1 MLQLRRNRNQINQEK
16 THTMKCPSCNKFCGL
31 EMQDPENQNIEFDA
45 ADLDSITLSVEVRI
59 LRNSECC
66 GDEIKEYTFNTDA
79 EIDDDLVEKMKAIRA
94 TDPDVEFEA
103 NEGQLEALEE
113 SGGRYKKSFYGFNM
127 TVEIGYSKPTTQRT
141 ADEAAEFEK
150 LNAALAVINKANS
163 ERYDFNAP
171 RDIEPD
177 ADRARRIALSNIGRP
192 TFESLGCVEIS
203 DKVAASEM
211 DELN

>member
-1 MLQLRRNRNQINQEK
+1 
-16 THTMKCPSCNKFCGL
+16 MKCPSCNKFCGL
-31 EMQDPENQNIEFDA
+31 EMQEPEVNNVEFDA

-79 EIDDDLVEKMKAIRA
+79 DLDDELVEKMKALRA
-94 TDPDVEFEA
+94 TDPDVDFEA
-103 NEGQLEALEE
+103 SEGQVEALEE
-113 SGGRYKKSFYGFNM
+113 SGGRYSKSYFGFNM
-127 TVEIGYSKPTTQRT
+127 TVEIGYSKPTTPRT
-141 ADEAAEFEK
+141 ADEEAEFVA
-150 LNAALAVINKANS
+150 LNAKLAAVNEARNN
-163 ERYDFNAP
+163 RRDFSAYATTP
-171 RDIEPD
+171 GATEPE

-192 TFESLGCVEIS
+192 TFEALGLVELS